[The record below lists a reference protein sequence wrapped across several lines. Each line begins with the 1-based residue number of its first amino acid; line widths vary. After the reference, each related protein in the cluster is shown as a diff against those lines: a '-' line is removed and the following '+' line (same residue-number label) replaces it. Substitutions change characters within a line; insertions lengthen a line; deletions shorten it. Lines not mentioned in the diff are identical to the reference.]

1 MTRFVRF
8 LLAIAALATSARAQS
23 DDLFGGAPGAVS
35 TTASLIAEAK
45 SIAPGKAFT
54 VALQLKHPAGWHS
67 YYQNSGGIENS
78 PTLEWQLPAG
88 FTAGPI
94 QWPTPTIKDGDFGK
108 SFVYPGSP
116 VLLVEITP
124 PATLQ
129 TGQVANLTAKAAWQ
143 MCAESCMNE
152 TKDFV
157 LSLPVTTT
165 GEADPA
171 QADLFRDVRSKLPKP
186 NASWTVSAYPADG
199 NFVLR
204 LSPRAGAGSPQPP
217 PADFIP
223 NEHFLRTLSDGGA
236 LVRDGADWLVTLK
249 PNKLDIFDK
258 PIPVGETL
266 SGILLCGK
274 AGTADAVALLIPATP
289 IGKGSAAIPA
299 AAAAAPAAPAAKMAP
314 SLGFARFVLVLGGM
328 LLGGLIL
335 NLMPCVF
342 PVIGLKIM
350 SFVNQ
355 AGHKRGK
362 IMAHGLIF
370 TLGVLVSF
378 GVLSGI
384 LFAARQAGH
393 DINWGYQLQY
403 PWVVLILMLL
413 MFVLALNMFGLFEIG
428 TSATG
433 VGGSLQSQQGL
444 AGSFF
449 SGVLATVVATPC
461 SAPFLGFAIG
471 AAVGLPALQFF
482 AAFAAMAIGLSLPY
496 LVLSAFPKLLE
507 RLPRPG
513 AWMESFK
520 QAMSF
525 LLFGTTGY
533 LLWVYV
539 IEIDAENM
547 LGPVCGL
554 VLIALAAWIYGR
566 WFLPHRK
573 PATRRAAVIF
583 AVIFAAGGVW
593 LAIPPKDLSQAQA
606 DPKSAALAD
615 PKAAPQPLTW
625 QPWSAAK
632 VDELLKAGQPV
643 YIDFTAKW
651 CLTCQVNKLRA
662 YTPEVVDL
670 MRQKKIVAL
679 RADKTKPS
687 PEIDAKMR
695 ELGRTAIPVN
705 VLLVPGKAPII
716 APEILSAAYLTD
728 LFSTAVPAPGQP
740 VAPPPGP
747 DGSGKAR

>member
-1 MTRFVRF
+1 MTRAVPF
-8 LLAIAALATSARAQS
+8 LFILATLATSSPAQP
-23 DDLFGGAPGAVS
+23 DDLFGGAPGEAS
-35 TTASLIAEAK
+35 TVASLVAEAK
-45 SIAPGKAFT
+45 SIAPGQSFT
-54 VALQLKHPAGWHS
+54 LALQLKHPAGWHS
-67 YYQNSGGIENS
+67 YYKNSGGIELS
-78 PTLEWQLPAG
+78 PTIEWQLPAG

-116 VLLVEITP
+116 ALLVDITA
-124 PATLQ
+124 PASLQ
-129 TGQVANLTAKAAWQ
+129 AGQTAALTAKASWQ
-143 MCAESCMNE
+143 MCSESCMNE
-152 TKDFV
+152 EKDFS
-157 LSLPVTTT
+157 LTLPVAATAA
-165 GEADPA
+165 ADPA
-171 QADLFRDVRSKLPKP
+171 QADFFRAARGKIPQP
-186 NASWTVSAYPADG
+186 NASWTLSAYPAGG

-204 LSPRAGAGSPQPP
+204 LSPRAAAGVAQPAP
-217 PADFIP
+217 VDFIP
-223 NEHFLRTLSDGGA
+223 NEHFLRTLSDGGS
-236 LVRDGADWLVTLK
+236 LTRDGADWILTLK

-258 PIPVGETL
+258 PIPVGQTL
-266 SGILLCGK
+266 SGILLSGK
-274 AGTADAVALLIPATP
+274 AGTADA
-289 IGKGSAAIPA
+289 AAILVPETRIA
-299 AAAAAPAAPAAKMAP
+299 APPAAPAADADATTPAAP
-314 SLGFARFVLVLGGM
+314 VAKGVPALGFARFLLVLGGM

-370 TLGVLVSF
+370 TFGVLVSF

-403 PWVVLILMLL
+403 PWVVLVLMLL

-428 TSATG
+428 TSATS
-433 VGGSLQSQQGL
+433 VGGSLQTQQGL

-471 AAVGLPALQFF
+471 AAVGLPAAQFF
-482 AAFAAMAIGLSLPY
+482 AAFSAMAIGLSLPY
-496 LVLSAFPKLLE
+496 LVLSAFPKLLA

-520 QAMSF
+520 QGMSF

-554 VLIALAAWIYGR
+554 VLIALAAWVYGR

-583 AVIFAAGGVW
+583 AAIFAAGGVL
-593 LAIPPKDLSQAQA
+593 LAIPPKEPGQQQP
-606 DPKSAALAD
+606 DPKSAAPAD
-615 PKAAPQPLTW
+615 PNAAALPLTW
-625 QPWSAAK
+625 EPWSQAR

-662 YTPEVVDL
+662 YTPEVVEL
-670 MRQKKIVAL
+670 MRLKHVVAL
-679 RADKTKPS
+679 RADKTKPN
-687 PEIDAKMR
+687 PQIDAKMR

-705 VLLVPGKAPII
+705 VLLVPGKAPVI

-728 LFSTAVPAPGQP
+728 LFSKQIPA
-740 VAPPPGP
+740 APAG
-747 DGSGKAR
+747 